1 MYQVIDC
8 EQDVAGKWRI
18 RVDIAGQTVMF
29 KYDEQ
34 PNNEVLQEE
43 VARYET
49 RVQQATLDAER
60 AARIEALVQE
70 MIAQEQAD
78 GAPNPK

>member
-18 RVDIAGQTVMF
+18 RVDIAGQTIMF

-34 PNNEVLQEE
+34 PSDEAIQEE
-43 VARYET
+43 AARYET

-60 AARIEALVQE
+60 AAHIEALVQE
-70 MIAQEQAD
+70 MVAQEQAD
-78 GAPNPK
+78 GSSI